1 MQKWRYT
8 TGILDEMFSPQDL
21 KQETVFLRLALGK
34 IPIVLSN
41 KDISNENYYNFYFK
55 E

>member
-1 MQKWRYT
+1 MHKWRQI
-8 TGILDEMFSPQDL
+8 TGILDEMLNPQDL
-21 KQETVFLRLALGK
+21 KQETVFLRLAFGK

-41 KDISNENYYNFYFK
+41 KDISNENYYNFYLK